1 MSRVVSGVVLG
12 VVFFALIWFANAMVL
27 LAVAITVCALALREY
42 ASLMKALGANVPVL
56 VTLIASVAVL
66 WSVPFPYLTVE
77 VVLGAGVLVI
87 AIATMMRAPGGAE
100 GRDEERFRPAIR
112 AVAAA
117 VFAMVYLGLPL
128 GALVGIHIF
137 GGRYAVVLLVATVAV
152 SDTAQYYA
160 GRLIG
165 RRPLAPRLSPKK
177 TIEGAVGGF
186 VAAPAFLYFAG
197 PQMIPVAHPMT
208 IALLGLVLVAAGIA
222 GDLFESMLKRA
233 SGSKDSSTLIPG
245 HGGVLDR
252 IDALLFATPVFY
264 LYVRWVYTV

>member
-117 VFAMVYLGLPL
+117 VFAPHVVWQIAEGFPTFEFIRNAQAEKIVAMSPLDYLGAQIVQTNPLLLPL
-128 GALVGIHIF
+128 W
-137 GGRYAVVLLVATVAV
+137 
-152 SDTAQYYA
+152 
-160 GRLIG
+160 
-165 RRPLAPRLSPKK
+165 
-177 TIEGAVGGF
+177 
-186 VAAPAFLYFAG
+186 
-197 PQMIPVAHPMT
+197 
-208 IALLGLVLVAAGIA
+208 IA
-222 GDLFESMLKRA
+222 GLA
-233 SGSKDSSTLIPG
+233 Y
-245 HGGVLDR
+245 
-252 IDALLFATPVFY
+252 LLFG
-264 LYVRWVYTV
+264 